1 MGVAHPHHRLKGRPG
16 QLDKI
21 IHLPQPHLPA
31 QQGLLLPQPDASG
44 SAVVINGACAE
55 GARVEVLRNGA
66 KIGDAAV
73 TGTTWNY
80 TIDTATAAEKYSVR
94 QYVPGFAAATS
105 EEKTVAGE

>member
-1 MGVAHPHHRLKGRPG
+1 MVLFP
-16 QLDKI
+16 
-21 IHLPQPHLPA
+21 LPA
-31 QQGLLLPQPDASG
+31 HRRKP
-44 SAVVINGACAE
+44 CAE
-55 GARVEVLRNGA
+55 GARVEVLRNGV

-105 EEKTVAGE
+105 AEKTVAGA